1 MALDLATEDDTARLA
16 TSLAQLL
23 RPGDVVALSGD
34 LGAGKSTLARALLR
48 ALGWADDVPS
58 PTFTLVQPYGPPELP
73 FDVWHVD
80 LYRLEGPD
88 EVLELGLLETDAALL
103 IEWPER
109 MGAYLPADALRLR
122 LEGQGDQPRRL
133 TWDVPKAWESRWPPQ

>member
-109 MGAYLPADALRLR
+109 ICLPMRSVCDWRVRVINHGA
-122 LEGQGDQPRRL
+122 
-133 TWDVPKAWESRWPPQ
+133 